1 MSAATTLL
9 LGLGLA
15 AWALL
20 RSAGLPLALVITL
33 VATGATLTVLAVGLA
48 RRARLAW
55 SYALAI
61 LGVLTVAGLLAT
73 PAIVRSGFPPI
84 FAGVVL
90 AVLVGLL
97 ATLVMG
103 RDAF

>member
-1 MSAATTLL
+1 MSGLVRVSAATTLV

-20 RSAGLPLALVITL
+20 VTL
-33 VATGATLTVLAVGLA
+33 VLTGATLAVIAVGLA

-84 FAGVVL
+84 FAGLVL